1 MRRGLLSVAGVVLL
15 ALPAGAWAGRAQTS
29 ECPRELCA
37 GIAPDGSR
45 VVFSFGEELTPKAG
59 RSQVYE
65 WTARGLR
72 ALIPVPPG
80 ASAAIPGSF
89 VGESADLQHLFVE
102 TSFALVPEDLDGGAY
117 DVYDFSGGTASLIS
131 TGPLDGNNASPFMSF
146 MGASPDGARAFFD
159 AFSPLTSDDL
169 DNCPDLYQRYAGQT
183 TLVAPEPNPPPPPP
197 LCNSVAFGGVSAD
210 GSHLFFSSADDL
222 EPADERGEDI
232 YQQVGSTFT
241 RLTTYPEPEG
251 SCVDLVRFVDASSDG
266 GTVLF
271 TTNSPVTAED
281 TDSAF
286 DVYKRRPDGTFVL
299 ISHGSDGGSGQCG
312 FGGDRA
318 IALSADGGTAIFE
331 TTARLSPA
339 DTDSSNDLYSADG
352 SGAISLVSTGPTDP
366 NVDERS
372 VVFPDWVAGVS
383 DDAAHVAFETRQG
396 LVAADKDNST
406 DVYVRANGRTELV
419 STGPLDRDAKSR
431 AELLG
436 ISADGTTVVFASTEA
451 LTRRDGDRGRDIY
464 RWRNGPHEA
473 RTALLSA
480 ETIPPRMRIS
490 RRARLLASGAIKVGL
505 ACPKLETHGPCAGKV
520 RLTRGR
526 AGGTIGIAPF
536 RIGIGRTRR
545 IEVPLKDSSRPLTP
559 LFVHVRGGD
568 QVGSRSTIVHR
579 IAFVR
584 PGR

>member
-1 MRRGLLSVAGVVLL
+1 MVAVVLL

-37 GIAPDGSR
+37 GVAPDGSR
-45 VVFSFGEELTPKAG
+45 VVFAFGEELTAGVG

-65 WTARGLR
+65 WTAGRLR
-72 ALIPVPPG
+72 AVIPVPPG
-80 ASAAIPGSF
+80 ASASIPGSF
-89 VGESADLQHLFVE
+89 VGESADLQHIFVE
-102 TSFALVPEDLDGGAY
+102 TALPLATGDLDGGAF
-117 DVYDFSGGTASLIS
+117 DVYDLSGGAATLVS
-131 TGPLDGNNASPFMSF
+131 TGPLDGDNASPFMSF
-146 MGASPDGARAFFD
+146 MGASPDGARVFFD
-159 AFSPLTSDDL
+159 AFSVLTSDDL
-169 DNCPDLYQRYAGQT
+169 DNCPDLYQRSAGQT
-183 TLVAPEPNPPPPPP
+183 TLVAPEPDPPPPPP

-232 YQQVGSTFT
+232 YQQVGSAFT

-251 SCVDLVRFVDASSDG
+251 SCVDLVRFVDASRDG

-271 TTNSPVTAED
+271 ATNSPVTAED

-286 DVYKRRPDGTFVL
+286 DVYKRSPDGTFVL
-299 ISHGSDGGSGQCG
+299 VSHGSDGGSGQCG
-312 FGGDRA
+312 LGGDRA

-352 SGAISLVSTGPTDP
+352 NGAISLVSTGRTDP

-372 VVFPDWVAGVS
+372 VIFPDWVAGVS

-396 LVAADKDNST
+396 LVSGDKDNST
-406 DVYVRANGRTELV
+406 DVYMRTNGQTELV

-436 ISADGTTVVFASTEA
+436 VSGDGSTVVFASTEA
-451 LTRRDGDRGRDIY
+451 LAKRDGDAGRDVY
-464 RWRNGPHEA
+464 RWRSGP
-473 RTALLSA
+473 RGPSTTLLSA
-480 ETIPPRMRIS
+480 ETIAPRMRIS
-490 RRARLLASGAIKVGL
+490 THARLLTSGSIKVGL
-505 ACPKLETHGPCAGKV
+505 ACPKIETHGPCTGRI
-520 RLTRGR
+520 RLTQGR
-526 AGGTIGIAPF
+526 AGRTLGRGDF
-536 RIGIGRTRR
+536 RIAAGRTRR
-545 IEVPLKDSSRPLTP
+545 IAVRLKDSHLPPGP
-559 LFVHVRGGD
+559 LFAHARGAD
-568 QVGSRSTIVHR
+568 QVGNRSTIVR
-579 IAFVR
+579 RVAVVR